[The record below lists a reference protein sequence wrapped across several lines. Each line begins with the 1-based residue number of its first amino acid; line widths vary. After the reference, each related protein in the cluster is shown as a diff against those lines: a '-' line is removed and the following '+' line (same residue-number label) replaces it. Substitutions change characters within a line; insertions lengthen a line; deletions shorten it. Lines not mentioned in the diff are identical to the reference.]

1 VLFLYLHV
9 YFQLKTSDD
18 LEIYEIDNPSKD
30 KLEEI
35 CDLRQPVLF
44 QFQNDRL
51 FESCQRSAILDTYG
65 AFDIKIRNVKQ
76 STLDN
81 EHNLYV
87 PLAFSNALKVIRE
100 DTDNKYL
107 VENNSEFLEE
117 TGLVKS
123 FKYND
128 VFLRPY
134 MVSNCGYD
142 FLFAADGTR
151 TPFKYDLNYRHY
163 LLVTEGDIKVKLTQP
178 KSSKYLYQQRDY
190 ENFEFTS
197 PLNPWQIQG
206 QYKADFDKIKCL
218 DIAMKRGQILYIPAY
233 WWYSIEFGK
242 EASLCSFKYKT
253 YMNMVAILPQLV
265 MKVLQTQNVKR
276 NTMATVQQ
284 AAPLLA
290 AEPLLAAAHVSA
302 AHVSAAH
309 VSAAHVSA
317 AHVSA
322 AHVQQAPTT
331 TYIEPIQDTLI
342 ETMTPLPL
350 AAPFNGENTFLET
363 TKV

>member
-1 VLFLYLHV
+1 
-9 YFQLKTSDD
+9 
-18 LEIYEIDNPSKD
+18 
-30 KLEEI
+30 
-35 CDLRQPVLF
+35 
-44 QFQNDRL
+44 
-51 FESCQRSAILDTYG
+51 
-65 AFDIKIRNVKQ
+65 
-76 STLDN
+76 
-81 EHNLYV
+81 
-87 PLAFSNALKVIRE
+87 
-100 DTDNKYL
+100 
-107 VENNSEFLEE
+107 
-117 TGLVKS
+117 
-123 FKYND
+123 
-128 VFLRPY
+128 
-134 MVSNCGYD
+134 
-142 FLFAADGTR
+142 
-151 TPFKYDLNYRHY
+151 
-163 LLVTEGDIKVKLTQP
+163 
-178 KSSKYLYQQRDY
+178 
-190 ENFEFTS
+190 
-197 PLNPWQIQG
+197 
-206 QYKADFDKIKCL
+206 
-218 DIAMKRGQILYIPAY
+218 
-233 WWYSIEFGK
+233 
-242 EASLCSFKYKT
+242 
-253 YMNMVAILPQLV
+253 MNMVAILPQLV